1 MNGKRCVYH
10 DGVPGSH
17 VSEVS
22 RKEAWSGIAARPLV
36 RMDAGNEGPVER
48 SKEELQFWFTQELR
62 RRDQHLKKVIAEN
75 EALREQDRG
84 RLEANHRGEVDA
96 IVKEHLAAIAD
107 YKSKCGALENRAN
120 EAFAERDS
128 LANDL
133 SALRLVVKKAEERIA
148 EESPDTARAI
158 SEFKTVLAGS
168 AEELT
173 LQHEECKSV
182 EDEVDALRH
191 QVDKVSESLNNSLRV
206 IERQDRDAKKR
217 TEEIDRLQKLVDD
230 AGTEISRRIEIV
242 TTSYQAKIEHEKQSH
257 QQLLELVTIR
267 LKEAAESR
275 SVIGR
280 DVEGNLIGAA
290 ARDQALQKVESL
302 QGQLLDV
309 RQTLTI
315 ENQVLAASLEQTKNR
330 HEQDLDRAKQDAQAQ
345 IGKVNQMLD
354 VLTCDLGLAKSDIA
368 QLESDLR
375 RKEALEYE
383 LRKELQEM
391 RHRFEQQKLELT
403 AEIER
408 QKTKIDS
415 QNRRLEHLQGQLGRV
430 GASPKADASAG
441 LEGQTRPAAV
451 PRRGQTLA
459 NDTTSSR
466 RASVGTNVKARR
478 ASIKV
483 NPK

>member
-242 TTSYQAKIEHEKQSH
+242 TTSYQAKIEHEKQLH

-275 SVIGR
+275 
-280 DVEGNLIGAA
+280 
-290 ARDQALQKVESL
+290 DQALQKVESL
-302 QGQLLDV
+302 Q
-309 RQTLTI
+309 
-315 ENQVLAASLEQTKNR
+315 EQTKNR

-345 IGKVNQMLD
+345 ISKVNKMLD
-354 VLTCDLGLAKSDIA
+354 VLTCDLGLAKSDTA
-368 QLESDLR
+368 QLESDLK
-375 RKEALEYE
+375 RKEALEHE

-403 AEIER
+403 SEIER

-459 NDTTSSR
+459 NDKTSSR